1 MDLSHEKRLTDVEN
15 RAKSNTHR
23 LNELEKKQD
32 NLQDLII
39 SVKLLA
45 CREEAVEKDVKE
57 IKDDVKN
64 LTAKPAKRWENVI
77 DTTIKLI
84 IGGVVTYCLTNLG
97 L

>member
-1 MDLSHEKRLTDVEN
+1 M
-15 RAKSNTHR
+15 
-23 LNELEKKQD
+23 KK
-32 NLQDLII
+32 II
-39 SVKLLA
+39 PFNNILDFKT
-45 CREEAVEKDVKE
+45 DVKE

-84 IGGVVTYCLTNLG
+84 IGGVVTYCLTHLG

>member
-39 SVKLLA
+39 TVKLLA
-45 CREEAVEKDVKE
+45 CREEVVERDVKE

-64 LTAKPAKRWENVI
+64 LTGKPAKRWENVI

-84 IGGVVTYCLTNLG
+84 IGGVVTYCLTHLG